1 MDVVDLQ
8 KAREVF
14 ISNGNVTEYLK
25 VEYGRTENSAEIIEI
40 AYDLQTGA
48 YVEHALKNAHYV
60 KQYCAELAKNLG
72 EFVNPG
78 DSVLD
83 VGSGELTTL
92 TFLSNEMSV
101 PFETLHAC
109 DISFSRLHH
118 GLKFFREHSAEGRV
132 IDLKVHVSDMAE
144 LPFGDKSLDVVISS
158 HALEP
163 NRGREAILLAEL
175 FRVSKRFCILFEPS
189 YELNSEAGRARM
201 DQHGYIKDLEL
212 HANNLGAEVVQVGKI
227 ETAMNPLNP
236 TACFVIRPPQT
247 EVGVTAHQGYTVPG
261 TSHPLEET
269 GSFLQSSATGLV
281 FPVLREIP
289 ILRKKNAILASDLFK

>member
-14 ISNGNVTEYLK
+14 VSNGNVTEFLK
-25 VEYGRTENSAEIIEI
+25 AEYGRTENSAAIIEI

-48 YVEHALKNAHYV
+48 YVEHALKNESAV

-72 EFVNPG
+72 EFLAPG

-92 TFLSNEMSV
+92 TFLANEMGVS
-101 PFETLHAC
+101 FETLYAC

-118 GLKFFREHSAEGRV
+118 GLQFFKEHSVEGEA

-144 LPFGDKSLDVVISS
+144 LPFADKSLDIVISS

-163 NRGREAILLAEL
+163 NGGREATLLAEL
-175 FRVSKRFCILFEPS
+175 LRVSRKYCILFEPS
-189 YELNSEAGRARM
+189 YELNSPAGRDRM
-201 DQHGYIKDLEL
+201 DKHGYIKNLEL
-212 HANNLGAEVVQVGKI
+212 HANKLGADVVQVTKI
-227 ETAMNPLNP
+227 EAAMNSLNP
-236 TACFVIRPPQT
+236 TACFVIRSP
-247 EVGVTAHQGYTVPG
+247 EFEIGVGAEQAYTVPG
-261 TSHPLEET
+261 TSYPLEAT
-269 GSFLQSSATGLV
+269 TNFLQSSATGLV
-281 FPVLREIP
+281 FPVLRGIP
-289 ILRKKNAILASDLFK
+289 ILRKKHAILASSLFK